1 MLQTL
6 WRQVTA
12 RYATFELRNRSYAAR
27 TVERAYRGHL
37 GRRRAQNERHKF
49 LFSKSQ
55 SQGIE
60 FGTVWK
66 SNFGRPTP
74 SSRRSYGDHITS
86 MAWGARNLISA
97 RSELD
102 ALRLRLREEELVTF
116 ILGSPSSEVA
126 AVRALDRPRR
136 VGAVPQLERRVARR
150 HLAPER
156 LEHRRRA
163 VPPLLHALDQQP
175 GQQTARRRCCLLYT
189 SPSPRD

>member
-1 MLQTL
+1 MQRTARGLLARLLVQGMQQRRHRAATMLQTL

-66 SNFGRPTP
+66 SQISGPTP
-74 SSRRSYGDHITS
+74 STRCGLRSCVCS
-86 MAWGARNLISA
+86 MAWR
-97 RSELD
+97 
-102 ALRLRLREEELVTF
+102 
-116 ILGSPSSEVA
+116 
-126 AVRALDRPRR
+126 
-136 VGAVPQLERRVARR
+136 
-150 HLAPER
+150 
-156 LEHRRRA
+156 
-163 VPPLLHALDQQP
+163 LHAIDA
-175 GQQTARRRCCLLYT
+175 TW
-189 SPSPRD
+189 